1 MGFPAAASSNMRL
14 CSLLIL
20 QYGEMFTP
28 LAVTATTMLLTL
40 GMHSKCV
47 CDEVLN
53 LWYVLES
60 SNFAFISCKKK
71 NVQKPAA
78 VWIQVSLAVCRR
90 HLIDVSNSQFPR
102 YSANLW
108 WVFYRLPAPRAG
120 WTGPTAEISTDDCG
134 VVHTPVHWPHCHTD
148 TSDKHATW
156 RDTTL
161 TGCCNCVSLHTLLE
175 VSPPLWENTVPWP
188 RQWNPR

>member
-71 NVQKPAA
+71 KCAKACSFMISSESRCLPPTPDRRVEQP
-78 VWIQVSLAVCRR
+78 VPSLFC
-90 HLIDVSNSQFPR
+90 
-102 YSANLW
+102 
-108 WVFYRLPAPRAG
+108 
-120 WTGPTAEISTDDCG
+120 
-134 VVHTPVHWPHCHTD
+134 
-148 TSDKHATW
+148 
-156 RDTTL
+156 
-161 TGCCNCVSLHTLLE
+161 
-175 VSPPLWENTVPWP
+175 
-188 RQWNPR
+188 